1 MQFSRNNLL
10 MTDYFFL
17 EDNSTQNVGFLVC
30 LFKLPSSPYRY
41 PSTATVLFLQFMLH
55 SLSFVG
61 TLKNEIPEAAL
72 ELCQLKIKQLSP
84 DILKFRTEH
93 EDNHFTL
100 NCSVIPRS
108 FPFLVTMS
116 VCTRFLMSVEFFSLI
131 KGTLMQI

>member
-1 MQFSRNNLL
+1 MQFSRNNIL

-41 PSTATVLFLQFMLH
+41 PSTATVLFLHFMLH

-61 TLKNEIPEAAL
+61 TLKYEIPEAAL

-84 DILKFRTEH
+84 GILRFRTKH
-93 EDNHFTL
+93 EDNPFTL
-100 NCSVIPRS
+100 
-108 FPFLVTMS
+108 
-116 VCTRFLMSVEFFSLI
+116 
-131 KGTLMQI
+131 KG